1 MIAVGA
7 TASTLLG
14 VQAYGSNANGRS
26 PKGRSTAARAAEKV
40 KRHMEELDAIAAKP
54 TCATS

>member
-1 MIAVGA
+1 MGA